1 MRNFI
6 IALVASIV
14 LPVAVMGQNK
24 IKQEKFNYYSVPV
37 PEDLKASASMDVKS
51 ESKTIEKKVVN
62 GKVTYTVRITY
73 FPSSKKEAV
82 YSIGIISDNKEV
94 NKKLSNLSSPTVRPG
109 SISACYSGEKQAT
122 PDWRA
127 LADCVVQ
134 YIQVFL

>member
-6 IALVASIV
+6 FALATSIV
-14 LPVAVMGQNK
+14 LPIAVMGQNK
-24 IKQEKFNYYSVPV
+24 IQQEKSAYYSVPV

-51 ESKTIEKKVVN
+51 QSKTIEKKVIN
-62 GKVTYTVRITY
+62 GKVTYSVRIQY

-82 YSIGIISDNKEV
+82 YSLGISSDNKDV
-94 NKKLSNLSSPTVRPG
+94 NKKISNLSSPTGKPI

-122 PDWRA
+122 PDWQA

-134 YIQVFL
+134 YVQAFL